1 MQMPKAKKLP
11 SGSWRCRVYSY
22 TDADGKKHQ
31 ESFTAPT
38 KAEAEMMAAEY
49 AASKKRRAR
58 HDLTVS
64 EALERYILAKEGVL
78 SPSTIRGY
86 ERMWKHNYKQIES
99 RKIKNLT
106 SEELQIFVSDLSRE
120 LSAKSVKNIYGLL
133 TAAIGFYY
141 PDIRFRVTLPARD
154 RKRPDSPSDETVRL
168 LWDNASPSMRLY
180 ISLGL
185 CGMRRGEICA
195 LKYEDITDGTVL
207 IHADMVQN
215 KDGEWI
221 YKDMPKTS
229 DSIRTVKLP
238 PTALE
243 LIGTGEGLIVHC
255 KPDTIS
261 KRFYDL
267 RKKLDLNIHF
277 HELRHYYASSAA
289 ILNIPD
295 TYLSD
300 MGGWRRGS
308 TVMKSVYQNNIASMS
323 DYYSDK
329 LNDHIFGKLK
339 ADAR

>member
-1 MQMPKAKKLP
+1 MPKAKKLP

-49 AASKKRRAR
+49 ASNKKRRVR
-58 HDLTVS
+58 HDLTVA
-64 EALERYILAKEGVL
+64 EALQGYITAKEGVL

-86 ERMWKHNYKQIES
+86 ERMRTHNFES
-99 RKIKNLT
+99 IKDKKIKKLT
-106 SEELQIFVSDLSRE
+106 SEDLQIFISDLSKD
-120 LSAKSVKNIYGLL
+120 LSAKSIKNIYGLL
-133 TAAIGFYY
+133 TASIALYY
-141 PDIRFRVTLPARD
+141 PDARYRVTLPAKD
-154 RKRPDSPSDETVRL
+154 RKRPESPSDATIRL
-168 LWDNASPSMRLY
+168 LWNAATPSMRLY

-195 LKYEDITDGTVL
+195 LKHEDITDGIAL
-207 IHADMVQN
+207 IHADMVQD
-215 KDGEWI
+215 KDGKWI
-221 YKDMPKTS
+221 YKDMPKNS
-229 DSIRTVKLP
+229 DSIRTIKLP

-243 LIGTGEGLIVHC
+243 LIGDGEGFIVHC
-255 KPDTIS
+255 KPETIS

-267 RKKLDLNIHF
+267 RKKLNLDIHF
-277 HELRHYYASSAA
+277 HLLRHYYASSAA
-289 ILNIPD
+289 ILSIPD

-308 TVMKSVYQNNIASMS
+308 SVMKSVYQNNIASMA

-339 ADAR
+339 EDVN